1 MLLRLQNRTICR
13 LYQDFPP
20 PASIARSEAAPTS
33 EKRRVFKLI
42 KVTSTI
48 EELTAQRSYNPF
60 GGESKL
66 SYGCGR
72 FSKKPAL

>member
-20 PASIARSEAAPTS
+20 PASIARSDAAPTS

-42 KVTSTI
+42 MVTSTN
-48 EELTAQRSYNPF
+48 EELTAPRSYNPF
-60 GGESKL
+60 GGERKL
-66 SYGCGR
+66 SFRCGR
-72 FSKKPAL
+72 FNKKPVL

>member
-20 PASIARSEAAPTS
+20 PASIARSDAAPTS

-42 KVTSTI
+42 IVTSTI
-48 EELTAQRSYNPF
+48 EEPTARRSYNPF

-66 SYGCGR
+66 CYRCGR
-72 FSKKPAL
+72 FIKKNVL

>member
-1 MLLRLQNRTICR
+1 MLLRLQKRTICR

-42 KVTSTI
+42 KGDLHI
-48 EELTAQRSYNPF
+48 EELTAHRSYNPF
-60 GGESKL
+60 GGESK
-66 SYGCGR
+66 
-72 FSKKPAL
+72 FS